1 MARIAHFVS
10 ITKRSG
16 LFLFFKKRQGDF
28 AMDKY
33 IMALIVVVA
42 ILAGIAMFYFKDK
55 SKYLKPFVTMG
66 AGLFVMVINLAALNQ
81 AYTIIAD
88 AFIDFGLTS
97 TATTIVSYVVLFVI
111 IVITTAGALKV
122 AFDKAME
129 EMEKEYPNRKED
141 KNKNDK

>member
-42 ILAGIAMFYFKDK
+42 ILAGITMFYFKDK
-55 SKYLKPFVTMG
+55 SKYLKLFVTMG

-81 AYTIIAD
+81 VYTLIAD
-88 AFIDFGLTS
+88 AFIDSGLAS
-97 TATTIVSYVVLFVI
+97 TATTIVSYVGLFVI

-129 EMEKEYPNRKED
+129 EMEKEFRH
-141 KNKNDK
+141 

>member
-1 MARIAHFVS
+1 
-10 ITKRSG
+10 
-16 LFLFFKKRQGDF
+16 
-28 AMDKY
+28 MDKY

-42 ILAGIAMFYFKDK
+42 ILVGIAMFYFKDK

-81 AYTIIAD
+81 AYTLIAGL
-88 AFIDFGLTS
+88 FIDSGLTS
-97 TATTIVSYVVLFVI
+97 TATTIVSYIGLFVI

-129 EMEKEYPNRKED
+129 EMEKELPNKKED

>member
-1 MARIAHFVS
+1 
-10 ITKRSG
+10 
-16 LFLFFKKRQGDF
+16 
-28 AMDKY
+28 MDKY

-42 ILAGIAMFYFKDK
+42 ILVGIAMFYFKDR

-81 AYTIIAD
+81 AYTLIAGS
-88 AFIDFGLTS
+88 FIDSGLTS
-97 TATTIVSYVVLFVI
+97 TATTIISYIGLFVI
-111 IVITTAGALKV
+111 IAITTAGALKV

-129 EMEKEYPNRKED
+129 EIEKEHPNRKED